1 MRIEYR
7 DRGRDGRSTNL
18 CQMQQAENGL
28 KLMTQTKAHRVLGS
42 KSPKRSKGITY
53 LREKSLKAIF
63 FGRIYARKA

>member
-7 DRGRDGRSTNL
+7 DRGREGRSTSL
-18 CQMQQAENGL
+18 CQMQQNGL